1 MKKNA
6 VSNNSNT
13 KKTLIALTSDVK
25 YDTSTNYSMYGQND
39 FYNNFVTFE
48 YVYNGNT
55 YTSSVTDK
63 SVSND
68 ISQSKVLEVDYNMKY
83 ATSIN
88 MVVTVRNQKYI
99 ISLL

>member
-1 MKKNA
+1 
-6 VSNNSNT
+6 
-13 KKTLIALTSDVK
+13 
-25 YDTSTNYSMYGQND
+25 MYGQND